1 MKIKKEKIFN
11 KMEKKK
17 KKSLINIYKKNARH
31 IKHLNEV
38 LVLSKKDTIRRN
50 IQIEIQRTK
59 KNNEILLEKIW
70 EE

>member
-1 MKIKKEKIFN
+1 MAKN
-11 KMEKKK
+11 KKK
-17 KKSLINIYKKNARH
+17 PLINLYKKNARH

-59 KNNEILLEKIW
+59 KITRFY
-70 EE
+70 